1 MIVVWSIG
9 AVLAAIVL
17 LREHYFPRQ
26 SIRKMSVPPLV
37 NAPSAKPPSKRKHRV
52 VVVTGARGFFGSH
65 LIERLA
71 ADGEYDEIRA
81 AGAHP
86 LMPNSPLANLP
97 PFVKHLVADVQD
109 AQAMLK
115 LVEGAETVFHTA
127 AVVAMRYTD
136 ATLVSALALTLSL
149 SSHS

>member
-17 LREHYFPRQ
+17 LREHYFPPR

-81 AGAHP
+81 ADLQPP
-86 LMPNSPLANLP
+86 LSDSPLANLP
-97 PFVKHLVADVQD
+97 RVKHLVADVQD